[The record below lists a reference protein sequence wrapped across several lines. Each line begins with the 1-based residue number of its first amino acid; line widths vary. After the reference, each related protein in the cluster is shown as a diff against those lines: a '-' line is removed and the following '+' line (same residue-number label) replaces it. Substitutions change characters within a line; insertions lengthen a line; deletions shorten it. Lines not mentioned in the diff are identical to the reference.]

1 MTTVAAPAGRRAVV
15 LTLAVLCVA
24 QFMRIVDVV
33 VVNVALPSIHETLE
47 VSEARLQ
54 LVAVAYPLTLGSL
67 LIVFGRAGDLFG
79 RRHLFLTGVAVFTVA
94 SLATGLAGSEWQ
106 LVAAH
111 AAQGVGAPMVS
122 PTARPPRHR
131 RFGKCE
137 WTRH

>member
-24 QFMRIVDVV
+24 QFMLIVD
-33 VVNVALPSIHETLE
+33 VNVALPSIRETLE
-47 VSEARLQ
+47 VPEARLQ
-54 LVAVAYPLTLGSL
+54 LVAVAYPLTFGSL

-79 RRHLFLTGVAVFTVA
+79 RRHLFLTGVTVFTVA
-94 SLATGLAGSEWQ
+94 SLATGLAGSEGQ
-106 LVAAH
+106 LVAAR
-111 AAQGVGAPMVS
+111 AAQGVGAAMVS

-131 RFGKCE
+131 RVGKCE

>member
-24 QFMRIVDVV
+24 QFMLLVDVRRQRR
-33 VVNVALPSIHETLE
+33 APSIRETLE

-54 LVAVAYPLTLGSL
+54 LVAVAYPLTFGSL
-67 LIVFGRAGDLFG
+67 LIVFGRAGVLFG
-79 RRHLFLTGVAVFTVA
+79 RRHLFLPGVAVFTVA
-94 SLATGLAGSEWQ
+94 SLATGLAGSERQ
-106 LVAAH
+106 LVAAR
-111 AAQGVGAPMVS
+111 AAQGVGAAMVS

-131 RFGKCE
+131 RVGKCE